1 MEFETPDVLSH
12 CATAWHHLIL
22 IVEITMKVKKFE
34 INISIPERGSFL
46 VRGQASGDVMRPA
59 DPGTS
64 IALHKADPLNGAM

>member
-1 MEFETPDVLSH
+1 
-12 CATAWHHLIL
+12 
-22 IVEITMKVKKFE
+22 MKVKKFE